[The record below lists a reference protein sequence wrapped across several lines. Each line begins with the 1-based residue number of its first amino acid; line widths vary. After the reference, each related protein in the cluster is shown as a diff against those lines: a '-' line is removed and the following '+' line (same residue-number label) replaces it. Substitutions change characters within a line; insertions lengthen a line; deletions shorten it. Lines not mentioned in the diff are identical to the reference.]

1 MWEKYYREYQH
12 FWEIS
17 EILISS
23 WIFKKSQFQLIVYGR
38 LCVHGGWEVRYHIVD
53 YVENNKNGGRL
64 NTM

>member
-17 EILISS
+17 EKLISS
-23 WIFKKSQFQLIVYGR
+23 WIFKKLQFQLLVYV
-38 LCVHGGWEVRYHIVD
+38 CMGGWEVRCHIAD
-53 YVENNKNGGRL
+53 YVEKNRNGGRV